1 MRNLGLEDG
10 LKKLG
15 YKFKRANVGDK
26 YVSKMLLDKGWM
38 LGGETSGHIIC
49 KDLVSTGD
57 GTIAALKVI
66 SSLLMLEKKPSEI
79 LCNYTKF
86 PQVNKAVSVLNKD
99 IVNDKDLKTLLKEI
113 ESDMTVGR
121 LLVRPSGTELKIR
134 IMVEAPEE
142 KVAEKFADDIEKL
155 IKSKS

>member
-1 MRNLGLEDG
+1 
-10 LKKLG
+10 
-15 YKFKRANVGDK
+15 
-26 YVSKMLLDKGWM
+26 
-38 LGGETSGHIIC
+38 
-49 KDLVSTGD
+49 
-57 GTIAALKVI
+57 
-66 SSLLMLEKKPSEI
+66 MLEKKPSEI
-79 LCNYTKF
+79 LCNYTKI
-86 PQVNKAVSVLNKD
+86 PQVNKAVSVSNKD